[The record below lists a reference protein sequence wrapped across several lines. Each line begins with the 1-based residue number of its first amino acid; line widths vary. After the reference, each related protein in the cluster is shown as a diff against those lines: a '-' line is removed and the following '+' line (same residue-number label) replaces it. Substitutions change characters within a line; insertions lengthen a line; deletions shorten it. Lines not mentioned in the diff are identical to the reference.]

1 MVGLTTSGG
10 GYRSLLVG
18 AGVIQGFDARD
29 SDTGV
34 SGVFQG
40 LTYEAGLSG
49 GAWLLSSFAAND
61 WPTISS
67 LQTGLWE
74 QAFFE
79 SLLVPGLLLGA
90 GPAYAQVVAD
100 IVAKEA
106 AGFPPTLTDPWGR
119 LLSYQ
124 LLYGPDGGVADT
136 DSGLAQLSN
145 FTNFNIPYPI
155 ITAIGV
161 PTPDTCV
168 PDAGATQYE
177 IHPVSLFVSVQWRF
191 VFNASHST
199 SLEAG
204 TLVSTLSPL
213 QNISDPLLS
222 TDRLRWQAASR
233 ATIIRDIS

>member
-1 MVGLTTSGG
+1 MAEPGFCPASLPTTGP
-10 GYRSLLVG
+10 RSVPSRPDCGSKHFSKVSLFLVFFS
-18 AGVIQGFDARD
+18 VLDQP
-29 SDTGV
+29 T
-34 SGVFQG
+34 
-40 LTYEAGLSG
+40 LKLS
-49 GAWLLSSFAAND
+49 
-61 WPTISS
+61 PT
-67 LQTGLWE
+67 
-74 QAFFE
+74 
-79 SLLVPGLLLGA
+79 
-90 GPAYAQVVAD
+90 

-177 IHPVSLFVSVQWRF
+177 IHPASLVVSL
-191 VFNASHST
+191 
-199 SLEAG
+199 
-204 TLVSTLSPL
+204 
-213 QNISDPLLS
+213 
-222 TDRLRWQAASR
+222 
-233 ATIIRDIS
+233 

>member
-1 MVGLTTSGG
+1 M
-10 GYRSLLVG
+10 
-18 AGVIQGFDARD
+18 IQGFDARD

-79 SLLVPGLLLGA
+79 SLLVPGLLLDA
-90 GPAYAQVVAD
+90 GPAYTQVVAD

-124 LLYGPDGGVADT
+124 LLYGADGGVADT
-136 DSGLAQLSN
+136 DSGLADLSN
-145 FTNFNIPYPI
+145 FTSFNIPYPI

-161 PTPDTCV
+161 PTPDQCV

-177 IHPVSLFVSVQWRF
+177 VHPYEFGSWDTGVDAFTITKYLGSSLVNGQAGVAGCVTNYDNQGYILG
-191 VFNASHST
+191 T
-199 SLEAG
+199 SRYESIQHVHRSQ
-204 TLVSTLSPL
+204 TLPCLRS
-213 QNISDPLLS
+213 SDPHS
-222 TDRLRWQAASR
+222 C
-233 ATIIRDIS
+233 